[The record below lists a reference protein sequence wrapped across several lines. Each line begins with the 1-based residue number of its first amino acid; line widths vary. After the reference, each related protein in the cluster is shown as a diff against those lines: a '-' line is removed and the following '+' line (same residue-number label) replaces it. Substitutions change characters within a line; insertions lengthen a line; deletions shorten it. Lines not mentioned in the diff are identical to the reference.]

1 HEDEHAGKKDGDQAQ
16 RSARQPVRQRAD
28 DGAKIGR
35 EGEERTRNGL
45 RGAIA
50 GKESII
56 AHPAGRYKGLAQQR
70 QHHVTAAKYQRAR
83 AVEGFEE
90 SYSLRYAEAAQDGK
104 AGEQEKEGRQ
114 RHEPDGA
121 RDRHGNM
128 SRRWWRRGPA
138 EP

>member
-1 HEDEHAGKKDGDQAQ
+1 MAISPNAAPASPCG
-16 RSARQPVRQRAD
+16 
-28 DGAKIGR
+28 
-35 EGEERTRNGL
+35 NGL

-50 GKESII
+50 RKESVV
-56 AHPAGRYKGLAQQR
+56 AHPSGRYKRLAQQR
-70 QHHVTAAKYQRAR
+70 QHHVTAAEYQRAR
-83 AVEGFEE
+83 VVERFEE
-90 SYSLRYAEAAQDGK
+90 SYALRYAEAAQDGK

-128 SRRWWRRGPA
+128 SRRWRRRRPA